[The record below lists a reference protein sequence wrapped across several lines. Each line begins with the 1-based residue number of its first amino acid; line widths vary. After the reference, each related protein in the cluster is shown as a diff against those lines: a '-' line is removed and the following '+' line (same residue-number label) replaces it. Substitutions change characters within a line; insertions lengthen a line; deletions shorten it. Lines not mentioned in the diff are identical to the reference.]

1 MSNRFMSYHV
11 ISIHIYFSPVAVFI
25 DFFARRRRRHKQ
37 AVIRLTLLPVYRS
50 DVIRSLR
57 LSVVA
62 VRKGVITSLSLYVT
76 GWSIKNVQ
84 NHMRLNGIPDIF
96 YGPPDITSEQI
107 EQESLVALVSFPVQ
121 CFLTSNELSE
131 QEISDW

>member
-1 MSNRFMSYHV
+1 
-11 ISIHIYFSPVAVFI
+11 
-25 DFFARRRRRHKQ
+25 
-37 AVIRLTLLPVYRS
+37 
-50 DVIRSLR
+50 
-57 LSVVA
+57 
-62 VRKGVITSLSLYVT
+62 
-76 GWSIKNVQ
+76 
-84 NHMRLNGIPDIF
+84 MRLNGIPDIF